1 MPDFTYIARN
11 AQGQKVNGSL
21 AAQTE
26 GDALNILM
34 ARALFPLEVK
44 TQKANVKFRIGGKR
58 IGAQQCAILY
68 AQLSSLLRSGVPLMR
83 SLNVLLDQAS
93 SPALKEVLE
102 DVRNRVEEGD
112 TLDSAMSRHPKAFN
126 NMAINMVKAGAEGGF
141 LEDALERV
149 AKFTEEQE
157 DLKGRTISALAYP
170 ILLSVVGTSVLT
182 VLIVFFVPLFEDMF
196 ARLRDRGQLPLITDL
211 LLWFSSTLQTYGLIL
226 LAAVAFLGFYFRS
239 YFQSETGQRR
249 FDYFKIKVPL
259 FGPIILSLAV
269 ARFCRVLGTML
280 KNGVP
285 ILRALEIS
293 AEAAGNRV
301 LASAIDEASE
311 NISSGESLAAP
322 LSQSG
327 YFPKTVVEMISV
339 AEESNTLDTV
349 LVEIADSLEKRTSR
363 KLDLTV
369 RLLEPMMLLVMASV
383 VLVVVLA
390 LLLPMFNMSSAL

>member
-1 MPDFTYIARN
+1 MPDFIYIARN
-11 AQGQKVNGSL
+11 AKGQKVNGSL

-44 TQKANVKFRIGGKR
+44 TQKPGVKFQLGGKR
-58 IGAQQCAILY
+58 ISAQQCAILY
-68 AQLSSLLRSGVPLMR
+68 SQLSSLLRSGVPLMR

-157 DLKGRTISALAYP
+157 DIKGRTISALAYP

-182 VLIVFFVPLFEDMF
+182 VLIVFFVPLFDEMF
-196 ARLRDRGQLPLITDL
+196 DRLRDRGQLPWITDL
-211 LLWFSSTLQTYGLIL
+211 LLWFSNSLQSYGLIL
-226 LAAVAFLGFYFRS
+226 LVVIALLGFYFRNQL
-239 YFQSETGQRR
+239 QSEAGKRK

-293 AEAAGNRV
+293 SEAAGNRV
-301 LASAIDEASE
+301 LATAIDDASE

-349 LVEIADSLEKRTSR
+349 LVEIADGLEKRTSR

-369 RLLEPMMLLVMASV
+369 RLLEPMMLLFMAGV

-390 LLLPMFNMSSAL
+390 LLLPMFKMSSAL

>member
-44 TQKANVKFRIGGKR
+44 TQKPNAKFKIGGKR
-58 IGAQQCAILY
+58 ISAQQCAILY

-102 DVRNRVEEGD
+102 DVRSRVEEGD

-182 VLIVFFVPLFEDMF
+182 VLIVFFVPLFDDMF
-196 ARLRDRGQLPLITDL
+196 ARLRDRGQLPWITDL
-211 LLWFSSTLQTYGLIL
+211 LLWFSSTLQSYGLIIV
-226 LAAVAFLGFYFRS
+226 AVVAFLGFYFRS
-239 YFQSETGQRR
+239 YFQSETGRRR
-249 FDYFKIKVPL
+249 FDYFKIKIPL

-293 AEAAGNRV
+293 GEAAGNRI
-301 LASAIDEASE
+301 LATAIDEASE

>member
-226 LAAVAFLGFYFRS
+226 VAAVAFLGFYFRS

>member
-44 TQKANVKFRIGGKR
+44 TQKPAAKFRIGGKR
-58 IGAQQCAILY
+58 ISAQQCAILY

-182 VLIVFFVPLFEDMF
+182 VLIVFFVPLFDDMF

-226 LAAVAFLGFYFRS
+226 VAAVAFLGFYFRS
-239 YFQSETGQRR
+239 YFQSETGRRR

-293 AEAAGNRV
+293 GEAAGNRV
-301 LASAIDEASE
+301 LATAIDEASE

-369 RLLEPMMLLVMASV
+369 RLLEPMMLLLMASV

>member
-196 ARLRDRGQLPLITDL
+196 TRLRDRGQLPLITDL

-239 YFQSETGQRR
+239 YFQSENGQRR